1 MPDLLVL
8 AFPKTTSMKKTGT
21 AAIIALLAWSCGAEQ
36 KPEEAASNIM
46 PTIEFEYPETR
57 KDSTS
62 YDLWG
67 TTIEEPYEW
76 LENDTAADTE
86 DWVKRQNAV
95 TTEFLNKIPFREAIA
110 ERYEELFDF
119 PKVSSPN
126 RVGDNYF
133 IYKNDGLQDQ
143 SVIYIQKGR
152 DGEQEV
158 FIDPNE
164 LSEDG
169 TITAGLLSSSRD
181 NKYIGV
187 LYNEAGSDWGTIRI
201 WDIEA
206 RTELEDEIKWVK
218 FSGTSW
224 KGDGFYYSRYPAPEE
239 GLEFS
244 SANSDHKVYYHKVG
258 TPQSEDVLFYEDTK
272 NPNRYHG
279 VSITEDQKYLTLYKS
294 TGTDGYEMWFKDI
307 EADGP
312 LTVLVPGFDTKTGIV
327 EHKNGKFL
335 VMTDIDAP
343 NYRLVAVDPANPAQE
358 NWEEIIPED
367 DALLQGVNT
376 GGGKMFATYLRD
388 VTTRI
393 YQMDYDGSNK
403 KEIELPGLGSAG
415 GLGGWEEDNEMFY
428 SFTSFVDP
436 GTIYE
441 YNVETGES
449 KVFYRTELKFDPE
462 QYESKQVFYP
472 SKDGTKIPMFI
483 IHKKGLVLDG
493 TNPTLLYAYGGFNI
507 SLSPWFSTSRIIL
520 LENGGVFA
528 LANLRGGGEYG
539 EEWHK
544 AGMEEN
550 KQNVFDDFIA
560 AAEYLIDEKYTSSD
574 KLAIQGGSNGGLL
587 VGAMIA
593 QRPELFQ
600 VAFPAVGVMDMLKY
614 HKWTVGWGWIPEF
627 GCADSSKTQFDYL
640 NAYSPLHN
648 LNDGTDYPATMI
660 TTADHDDRVVPAHS
674 FKFAARLQEAHAGER
689 PVMIRIEEKAGH
701 GAGKPTSKVI
711 EEQADQWA
719 FFFYNVGVTPNYKTD
734 TENAEGDTEVLD

>member
-1 MPDLLVL
+1 MQKFSFIILISL
-8 AFPKTTSMKKTGT
+8 F
-21 AAIIALLAWSCGAEQ
+21 AISSSVAQ
-36 KPEEAASNIM
+36 TYEAVNSKM
-46 PTIEFEYPETR
+46 PTIKFEYPETR
-57 KDSTS
+57 KDSTN
-62 YDLWG
+62 YELWG
-67 TTIEEPYEW
+67 TTIQEPYGW

-86 DWVKRQNAV
+86 DWVQRQNAV
-95 TTEFLNKIPFREAIA
+95 TNDFLNKVPFRKAI
-110 ERYEELFDF
+110 EDRYAELFDF
-119 PKVSSPN
+119 PKVSSPQ
-126 RVGDNYF
+126 RVGENYF
-133 IYKNDGLQDQ
+133 FYKNSGLQDQ

-152 DGEQEV
+152 DGQPEV

-169 TITAGLLSSSRD
+169 TITVNLMGASRD
-181 NKYIGV
+181 KKYIAIMR
-187 LYNEAGSDWGTIRI
+187 NEAGSDWGEIRI

-206 RTELEDEIKWVK
+206 RKELDEQIKWVK
-218 FSGTSW
+218 FSGASW
-224 KGDGFYYSRYPAPEE
+224 KGNGFYYSRYPEPEE
-239 GLEFS
+239 GTEL
-244 SANSDHKVYYHKVG
+244 SATNTFHKVYYHEIG
-258 TPQSEDVLFYEDTK
+258 TPQEQDELFYENEGT
-272 NPNRYHG
+272 PNMYHSVG
-279 VSITEDQKYLTLYKS
+279 ISEDEKYLMLYAS
-294 TGTDGYEMWFKDI
+294 TGTDGFEMYFKDM
-307 EADGP
+307 ENDGP
-312 LTVLVPGFDTKTGIV
+312 LTVLVPGFETKTSLV

-358 NWEEIIPED
+358 NWTEIIPERD
-367 DALLQGVNT
+367 DLLQGVST
-376 GGGKMFATYLRD
+376 GGGKMFATYLKD

-415 GLGGWEEDNEMFY
+415 GLGGWEDENEMFY
-428 SFTSFVDP
+428 SFTSFTDP

-441 YNVETGES
+441 YNVEKGTSE
-449 KVFYRTELKFDPE
+449 VFYRTELKFDPE
-462 QYESKQVFYP
+462 KYETKQVFYP

-483 IHKKGLVLDG
+483 VHKKGLVLDG

-507 SLSPWFSTSRIIL
+507 SLSPWFSTSRMIL

-539 EEWHK
+539 EDWHK

-550 KQNVFDDFIA
+550 KQNVFDDFIS

-587 VGAMIA
+587 VGAVIA

-614 HKWTVGWGWIPEF
+614 HKFTVGWGWIPEY

-640 NAYSPLHN
+640 HAYSPLHN
-648 LNDGTDYPATMI
+648 LKDGTDYPATMI

-674 FKFAARLQEAHAGER
+674 FKFAARLQEAHSGDR

-701 GAGKPTSKVI
+701 GAGKPTSKII

-719 FFFYNVGVTPNYKTD
+719 FFFYNMGVTPEYVVE
-734 TENAEGDTEVLD
+734 TENAETEETID